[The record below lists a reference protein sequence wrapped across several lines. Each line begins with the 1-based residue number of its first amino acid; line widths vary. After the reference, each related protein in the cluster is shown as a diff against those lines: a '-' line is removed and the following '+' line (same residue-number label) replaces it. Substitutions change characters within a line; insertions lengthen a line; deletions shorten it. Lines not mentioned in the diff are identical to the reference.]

1 MTDSASTQTSID
13 TMLGRIVVERGLATA
28 EEVDQCLQGKSGD
41 SGNPNNRSLGELLV
55 ENGIATRRQIDRLL
69 PELEEQKQQRQIPGY
84 QMLERLGAGAMA
96 TVYKAKQV
104 SLDRHVAIKILPRKF
119 SSNKQF
125 IERFYAEGKAAAKLN
140 HPNIVGAVDV
150 GMAGETHYFVM
161 EFVDGLTVYD
171 ELVKHGR
178 YSEKRA
184 IEIAMGV
191 AKALDHSHKQGFI
204 HRDVKPKNVMIT
216 KQGVVK
222 LADMG
227 LARAVSDREAAEA
240 EAGKAFGTPYYISPE
255 QIRGEVDVDQRADIY
270 GLGCTL
276 YHMVTGQVPFD
287 GPNPSA
293 VMHKHLRNEPKA
305 PDELN
310 PDLSNGVAEVIEA
323 AMSKDRK
330 ARYASAADMLI
341 DLEAVAKGEA
351 PPQARKMF
359 DFAALSAPEPAANA
373 NGKDKKAGLVS
384 LDQGTRLFA
393 QPMFWTAIAGWIAS
407 AILLLVVILLAVS
420 GGNG

>member
-1 MTDSASTQTSID
+1 MPESASSQTSAD
-13 TMLGRIVVERGLATA
+13 TMLGRIVVERGLATP
-28 EEVDQCLQGKSGD
+28 EEVEHCNKQLSSD
-41 SGNPNNRSLGELLV
+41 SGGDPNQRSLGDLLV
-55 ENGIATRRQIDRLL
+55 EHGVATRKQIDRIL
-69 PELEEQKQQRQIPGY
+69 PELEERKQQRQIPGY
-84 QMLERLGAGAMA
+84 KMLERLGAGAMA
-96 TVYKAKQV
+96 TVYRAKQV
-104 SLDRHVAIKILPRKF
+104 SLDRNVAIKILPKKF

-150 GMAGETHYFVM
+150 GLAGDTHYFVM

-184 IEIAMGV
+184 LEIAIGV
-191 AKALDHSHKQGFI
+191 GKALEHAHKAGFI
-204 HRDVKPKNVMIT
+204 HRDVKPKNIMIT

-255 QIRGEVDVDQRADIY
+255 QIRGEVDVDERADIY

-276 YHMVTGQVPFD
+276 YHMVTGKVPFD

-293 VMHKHLRNEPKA
+293 VMHKHLRNEATP
-305 PDELN
+305 PDQIN
-310 PDLSNGVAEVIEA
+310 PELSNGLAEVVES

-330 ARYASAADMLI
+330 SRYASAADMLI

-351 PPQARKMF
+351 PPQARKMV
-359 DFAALSAPEPAANA
+359 DFAALSAPTPDAEAEPNA
-373 NGKDKKAGLVS
+373 HLVS
-384 LDQGTRLFA
+384 LDKGPGLLS
-393 QPMFWTAIAGWIAS
+393 QPVAWVAIAGWAVS
-407 AILLLVVILLAVS
+407 LLLLITVIVLAVAN
-420 GGNG
+420 GG

>member
-1 MTDSASTQTSID
+1 MTDKASTQTSID
-13 TMLGRIVVERGLATA
+13 TMLGRLVIERGLATSD
-28 EEVDQCLQGKSGD
+28 EVEQCLTSRSGD
-41 SGNPNNRSLGELLV
+41 SGNPNNRSLGDLLV
-55 ENGIATRRQIDRLL
+55 DNGIATRKQIQRLL

-96 TVYKAKQV
+96 TVYKARQI

-150 GMAGETHYFVM
+150 GMASETHYFVM

-171 ELVKHGR
+171 ELIKHGR
-178 YSEKRA
+178 YGEDRA
-184 IEIAMGV
+184 LEIAIGV
-191 AKALDHSHKQGFI
+191 AKALDHAHKQGFI

-216 KQGVVK
+216 RQGVVK

-255 QIRGEVDVDQRADIY
+255 QIRGEVDVDQRADLY

-293 VMHKHLRNEPKA
+293 VMHKHLRSEAKA

-323 AMSKDRK
+323 AMTKDRK

-341 DLEAVAKGEA
+341 DLEHVARGEA

-359 DFAALSAPEPAANA
+359 DFAALSAPEPADDPT
-373 NGKDKKAGLVS
+373 GKDKKAGLVS
-384 LDQGTRLFA
+384 LDRGPRLTA
-393 QPMFWTAIAGWIAS
+393 QPMFWTAVAGWTVS
-407 AILLLVVILLAVS
+407 LLLLVVVVLLLVGAA
-420 GGNG
+420 G